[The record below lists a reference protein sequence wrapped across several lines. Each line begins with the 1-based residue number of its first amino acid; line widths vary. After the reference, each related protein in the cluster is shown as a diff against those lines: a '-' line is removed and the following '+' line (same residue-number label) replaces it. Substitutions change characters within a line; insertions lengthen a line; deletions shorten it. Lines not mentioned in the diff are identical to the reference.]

1 MAQRRSGRLQG
12 ICSGY
17 AATFAFRSD
26 MSSFMSAALSDASSI
41 AARIIRAALCA
52 EVFGNWQQDRKIK
65 CSDQDSRF
73 YQA

>member
-1 MAQRRSGRLQG
+1 
-12 ICSGY
+12 
-17 AATFAFRSD
+17 

-73 YQA
+73 YQV